1 MKPQLLIGALHS
13 GSGKTTFTMGILR
26 ALQRQGLR
34 VQPFKCGPDYIDTR
48 FHALA
53 AGRELVNLDTWLASE
68 RHVCD
73 LYARY
78 GADAEACVV
87 EGVMGLFDGY
97 DRMAGSSAAIA
108 RLIDIPVVLVVGARS
123 MAYTV
128 AAQLH
133 GMKTF
138 LPGLRLAG
146 VVFNQVSSENHFRY
160 LAQACEDAG
169 LRCFGAL
176 PKEPGLEIP
185 SRHLGLTLAAGQEME
200 RWIDR
205 AADLVTRNLDIPALL
220 DAVSTPSLE
229 VPAPTPAA
237 PGTLRI
243 AVARDAAFNFTYVEN
258 LARLAKLG
266 TVTYFSPLAGDPLP
280 EADLVYLPGGYPEL
294 FAAELSSRRDT
305 MQQLRDYAESGG
317 RVLAECGGMIYLSK
331 AIEGVE
337 PVAPGLSRN
346 PQDSAA
352 PSQSYPLCGVLP
364 FSATMAG
371 ARLHLGYRRI
381 VDASGREWRGHEF
394 HYSSVTEPDA
404 LPSVAKQFD
413 ARGGAVATPLY
424 RYKNVIAGYT
434 HLYWGE
440 ADLLNLWD

>member
-26 ALQRQGLR
+26 ALQRQGLQ

-53 AGRELVNLDTWLASE
+53 AGRESVNLDTWLASE
-68 RHVCD
+68 RHVRD

-78 GADAEACVV
+78 GADAQVCVV

-108 RLIDIPVVLVVGARS
+108 RLLDIPVVLVVGARS

-146 VVFNQVSSENHFRY
+146 VVFNQVSSENHFRF

-169 LRCFGAL
+169 LRCFGWL
-176 PKEPGLEIP
+176 PKVPDLEIP
-185 SRHLGLTLAAGQEME
+185 SRHLGLTLAAGEEME

-205 AADLVTRNLDIPALL
+205 AADLVTRCLDLPALL
-220 DAVSTPSLE
+220 EAVCVAAAE
-229 VPAPTPAA
+229 APAEASAA

-243 AVARDAAFNFTYVEN
+243 AVARDAAFNFTYREN
-258 LARLAKLG
+258 LSRLSQLG
-266 TVTYFSPLAGDPLP
+266 QVRYFSPLAGDPLP

-294 FAAELSSRRDT
+294 FAAELSSRRET

-317 RVLAECGGMIYLSK
+317 RILAECGGMIYLSK

-337 PVAPGLSRN
+337 GGP
-346 PQDSAA
+346 
-352 PSQSYPLCGVLP
+352 YPLCGVLP
-364 FSATMAG
+364 FSATMDG
-371 ARLHLGYRRI
+371 ARLHLGYRRL
-381 VDASGREWRGHEF
+381 VDAAGREWRGHEF
-394 HYSSVTEPDA
+394 HYSAVTAPDA
-404 LPSVAKQFD
+404 LPSVAQQYD

-440 ADLLNLWD
+440 TGILNLWD

>member
-26 ALQRQGLR
+26 ALQRQGLQ

-53 AGRELVNLDTWLASE
+53 AGRESVNLDTWLASE
-68 RHVCD
+68 RHVRD

-78 GADAEACVV
+78 GADADVCVV

-108 RLIDIPVVLVVGARS
+108 RLLDIPVVLVVGARS

-146 VVFNQVSSENHFRY
+146 VVFNQVSSENHFRF

-169 LRCFGAL
+169 LRCFGWL
-176 PKEPGLEIP
+176 PKVPDLEIP

-205 AADLVTRNLDIPALL
+205 AADLVTRCLDLPALL
-220 DAVSTPSLE
+220 DAVCVAAAE
-229 VPAPTPAA
+229 APAEASAA

-243 AVARDAAFNFTYVEN
+243 AVARDAAFNFTYREN
-258 LARLAKLG
+258 LSRLSQLG
-266 TVTYFSPLAGDPLP
+266 QVRFFSPLAGDALP

-294 FAAELSSRRDT
+294 FAAELSSRRET

-317 RVLAECGGMIYLSK
+317 RILAECGGMIYLSR

-337 PVAPGLSRN
+337 GGP
-346 PQDSAA
+346 
-352 PSQSYPLCGVLP
+352 YPLCGVLP
-364 FSATMAG
+364 FSATMDG
-371 ARLHLGYRRI
+371 ARLHLGYRRL
-381 VDASGREWRGHEF
+381 VDAAGREWRGHEF
-394 HYSSVTEPDA
+394 HYSAVTAPDA
-404 LPSVAKQFD
+404 LPSVAQQYD

-440 ADLLNLWD
+440 TGILNLWD

>member
-26 ALQRQGLR
+26 ALQRQGLQ

-53 AGRELVNLDTWLASE
+53 AGRESVNLDTWLASE
-68 RHVCD
+68 RHVRD

-78 GADAEACVV
+78 GADADVCVV

-108 RLIDIPVVLVVGARS
+108 RLLDIPVVLVVGARS

-146 VVFNQVSSENHFRY
+146 VVFNQVSSENHFRF

-169 LRCFGAL
+169 LRCFGWL
-176 PKEPGLEIP
+176 PKVPDLEIP

-205 AADLVTRNLDIPALL
+205 AADLVTRCLDLPALL
-220 DAVSTPSLE
+220 EAVSVAAAE
-229 VPAPTPAA
+229 APAVASAA

-243 AVARDAAFNFTYVEN
+243 AVARDAAFNFTYREN
-258 LARLAKLG
+258 LSRLSQLG
-266 TVTYFSPLAGDPLP
+266 QVRFFSPLAGDPLP

-294 FAAELSSRRDT
+294 FAAELSSRRE
-305 MQQLRDYAESGG
+305 MMRQLRDYAESGG
-317 RVLAECGGMIYLSK
+317 RILAECGGMIYLSK

-337 PVAPGLSRN
+337 GGP
-346 PQDSAA
+346 
-352 PSQSYPLCGVLP
+352 YPLCGVLP
-364 FSATMAG
+364 FSATMDG
-371 ARLHLGYRRI
+371 ARLHLGYRRL
-381 VDASGREWRGHEF
+381 VDAAGREWRGHEF
-394 HYSSVTEPDA
+394 HYSAVTAPDA
-404 LPSVAKQFD
+404 LPSVAQQYD

-440 ADLLNLWD
+440 TGVLNLWD

>member
-26 ALQRQGLR
+26 ALQRQGLQ

-53 AGRELVNLDTWLASE
+53 AGRESVNLDTWLASE
-68 RHVCD
+68 RHVRD

-78 GADAEACVV
+78 GADAQVCVV

-108 RLIDIPVVLVVGARS
+108 RLLDIPVVLVVGARS

-146 VVFNQVSSENHFRY
+146 VVFNQVSSENHFRF

-169 LRCFGAL
+169 LRCFGWL
-176 PKEPGLEIP
+176 PKVPDLEIP

-205 AADLVTRNLDIPALL
+205 AADLVTRCLDLPALL
-220 DAVSTPSLE
+220 EAVCVAAAE
-229 VPAPTPAA
+229 APAEASAA

-243 AVARDAAFNFTYVEN
+243 AVARDAAFNFTYREN
-258 LARLAKLG
+258 LSRLSQLG
-266 TVTYFSPLAGDPLP
+266 QVRYFSPLAGDPLP

-294 FAAELSSRRDT
+294 FAAELSSRRET

-317 RVLAECGGMIYLSK
+317 RILAECGGMIYLSK

-337 PVAPGLSRN
+337 GGP
-346 PQDSAA
+346 
-352 PSQSYPLCGVLP
+352 YPLCGILP
-364 FSATMAG
+364 FSATMDG
-371 ARLHLGYRRI
+371 ARLHLGYRRF
-381 VDASGREWRGHEF
+381 VDAAGREWRGHEF
-394 HYSSVTEPDA
+394 HYSAVTAPDA
-404 LPSVAKQFD
+404 LPSVAQQYD

-440 ADLLNLWD
+440 TGILNLWD

>member
-26 ALQRQGLR
+26 ALQRQGLQ

-53 AGRELVNLDTWLASE
+53 ACRESVNLDTWLASE
-68 RHVCD
+68 RHVRD

-78 GADAEACVV
+78 GADADVCVV

-108 RLIDIPVVLVVGARS
+108 RLLDIPVVLVVGARS

-146 VVFNQVSSENHFRY
+146 VVFNQVSSENHFRF

-169 LRCFGAL
+169 MRCFGWL
-176 PKEPGLEIP
+176 PKVPDLEIP

-205 AADLVTRNLDIPALL
+205 AADLVTRCLDLPALL
-220 DAVSTPSLE
+220 EAVRVAAAE
-229 VPAPTPAA
+229 APAVTSAA

-243 AVARDAAFNFTYVEN
+243 AVARDAAFNFTYREN
-258 LARLAKLG
+258 LSRLSQLG
-266 TVTYFSPLAGDPLP
+266 QVRFFSPLAGDPLP

-294 FAAELSSRRDT
+294 FAAELSSRRET

-317 RVLAECGGMIYLSK
+317 RILAECGGMIYLSR

-337 PVAPGLSRN
+337 GGP
-346 PQDSAA
+346 
-352 PSQSYPLCGVLP
+352 YPLCGVLP
-364 FSATMAG
+364 FSATMDG
-371 ARLHLGYRRI
+371 ARLHLGYRRL
-381 VDASGREWRGHEF
+381 VDAAGREWRGHEF
-394 HYSSVTEPDA
+394 HYSAVTAPDA
-404 LPSVAKQFD
+404 LPSVAQQYD

-440 ADLLNLWD
+440 TGVLNLWD

>member
-26 ALQRQGLR
+26 ALQRQGLQ

-53 AGRELVNLDTWLASE
+53 AGRESVNLDTWLASE
-68 RHVCD
+68 RHVRD

-78 GADAEACVV
+78 GADADVCVV

-108 RLIDIPVVLVVGARS
+108 RLLDIPVVLVVGARS

-146 VVFNQVSSENHFRY
+146 VVFNQVSSENHFRF

-169 LRCFGAL
+169 LRCFGWL
-176 PKEPGLEIP
+176 PKVPDLEIP

-205 AADLVTRNLDIPALL
+205 AADLVTRCLDLPALL
-220 DAVSTPSLE
+220 EAVSVAAAE
-229 VPAPTPAA
+229 APAVASAA

-243 AVARDAAFNFTYVEN
+243 AVARDAAFNFTYREN
-258 LARLAKLG
+258 LSRLSQLG
-266 TVTYFSPLAGDPLP
+266 QVCFFSPLAGDPLP
-280 EADLVYLPGGYPEL
+280 EADMVYLPGGYPEL
-294 FAAELSSRRDT
+294 FAAELSSRRE
-305 MQQLRDYAESGG
+305 MMRQLRDYAESGG
-317 RVLAECGGMIYLSK
+317 RILAECGGMIYLSR

-337 PVAPGLSRN
+337 GGP
-346 PQDSAA
+346 
-352 PSQSYPLCGVLP
+352 YPLCGVLP
-364 FSATMAG
+364 FSATMDG
-371 ARLHLGYRRI
+371 ARLHLGYRRL
-381 VDASGREWRGHEF
+381 VDAAGREWRGHEF
-394 HYSSVTEPDA
+394 HYSAVTAPDA
-404 LPSVAKQFD
+404 LPSVAQQYD

-440 ADLLNLWD
+440 TGILNLWD

>member
-26 ALQRQGLR
+26 ALQRQGLQ

-53 AGRELVNLDTWLASE
+53 AGRESVNLDTWLASE

-78 GADAEACVV
+78 GADAQVCVV

-108 RLIDIPVVLVVGARS
+108 RLLDIPVVLVVGARS

-146 VVFNQVSSENHFRY
+146 VVFNQVSSENHFRF

-169 LRCFGAL
+169 LRCFGWL
-176 PKEPGLEIP
+176 PKIPDLEIP

-205 AADLVTRNLDIPALL
+205 AADLVTRCLDLPALL
-220 DAVSTPSLE
+220 EAVSVAAAE
-229 VPAPTPAA
+229 APAEASAA

-243 AVARDAAFNFTYVEN
+243 AVARDAAFNFTYREN
-258 LARLAKLG
+258 LSRLSQLG
-266 TVTYFSPLAGDPLP
+266 QVRYFSPLAGDPLP

-294 FAAELSSRRDT
+294 FAAELSSRRET

-317 RVLAECGGMIYLSK
+317 RILAECGGMIYLSK

-337 PVAPGLSRN
+337 GGP
-346 PQDSAA
+346 
-352 PSQSYPLCGVLP
+352 YPLCGILP
-364 FSATMAG
+364 FSATMDG
-371 ARLHLGYRRI
+371 ARLHLGYRRL
-381 VDASGREWRGHEF
+381 VDAAGREWRGHEF
-394 HYSSVTEPDA
+394 HYSAVTAPDA
-404 LPSVAKQFD
+404 LPSVAQQYD
-413 ARGGAVATPLY
+413 ARGGAVATSLY

-440 ADLLNLWD
+440 TGILNLWD

>member
-26 ALQRQGLR
+26 ALQRQGLQ

-53 AGRELVNLDTWLASE
+53 AGRESVNLDTWLASE
-68 RHVCD
+68 RHVRD

-78 GADAEACVV
+78 GADADACVV

-108 RLIDIPVVLVVGARS
+108 RLLDIPVVLVVGARS

-146 VVFNQVSSENHFRY
+146 VVFNQVSSENHFRF

-169 LRCFGAL
+169 LRCFGWL
-176 PKEPGLEIP
+176 PKVPDLEIP

-205 AADLVTRNLDIPALL
+205 AADLVTRCLDIPALL
-220 DAVSTPSLE
+220 EAVCVAAAE
-229 VPAPTPAA
+229 APAEASAA

-243 AVARDAAFNFTYVEN
+243 AVARDAAFNFTYREN
-258 LARLAKLG
+258 LSRLSQLG
-266 TVTYFSPLAGDPLP
+266 QVRYFSPLAGDPLP

-294 FAAELSSRRDT
+294 FAAELSSRRET

-317 RVLAECGGMIYLSK
+317 RILAECGGMIYLSK

-337 PVAPGLSRN
+337 GGP
-346 PQDSAA
+346 
-352 PSQSYPLCGVLP
+352 YPLCGVLP
-364 FSATMAG
+364 FSATMDG
-371 ARLHLGYRRI
+371 ARLHLGYRRL
-381 VDASGREWRGHEF
+381 VDAAGRDWRGHEF
-394 HYSSVTEPDA
+394 HYSAVTAPDA
-404 LPSVAKQFD
+404 LPSVAQQYD

-440 ADLLNLWD
+440 TGILNLWD

>member
-26 ALQRQGLR
+26 ALQRQGLQ

-53 AGRELVNLDTWLASE
+53 AGRESVNLDTWLASE
-68 RHVCD
+68 RHVRD

-78 GADAEACVV
+78 GADADVCVV

-108 RLIDIPVVLVVGARS
+108 RLLDIPVVLVVGARS

-146 VVFNQVSSENHFRY
+146 VVFNQVSSENHFRF

-169 LRCFGAL
+169 LRCFGWL
-176 PKEPGLEIP
+176 PKVPDLEIP

-205 AADLVTRNLDIPALL
+205 AADLVTRCLDLPALL
-220 DAVSTPSLE
+220 EAVCVAAAE
-229 VPAPTPAA
+229 APAEASAA

-243 AVARDAAFNFTYVEN
+243 AVARDAAFNFTYREN
-258 LARLAKLG
+258 LSRLSQLG
-266 TVTYFSPLAGDPLP
+266 QVRYFSPLAGDPLP
-280 EADLVYLPGGYPEL
+280 EAELVYLPGGYPEL
-294 FAAELSSRRDT
+294 FAAELSSRRET

-317 RVLAECGGMIYLSK
+317 RILAECGGMIYLSK

-337 PVAPGLSRN
+337 GGP
-346 PQDSAA
+346 
-352 PSQSYPLCGVLP
+352 YPLCGVLP
-364 FSATMAG
+364 FSATMDG
-371 ARLHLGYRRI
+371 ARLHLGYRRL
-381 VDASGREWRGHEF
+381 VDAAGREWRGHEF
-394 HYSSVTEPDA
+394 HYSAVTAPDA
-404 LPSVAKQFD
+404 LPSVAQQYD

-440 ADLLNLWD
+440 TGILNLWD

>member
-26 ALQRQGLR
+26 ALQRQGLQ

-53 AGRELVNLDTWLASE
+53 AGRESVNLDTWLASE
-68 RHVCD
+68 RHVSD

-78 GADAEACVV
+78 GADADVCVV

-108 RLIDIPVVLVVGARS
+108 RLLDIPVVLVVGARS

-146 VVFNQVSSENHFRY
+146 VVFNQVSSENHFRF

-169 LRCFGAL
+169 LRCFGWL
-176 PKEPGLEIP
+176 PKVPDLEIP

-205 AADLVTRNLDIPALL
+205 AADLVTRCLDLPALL
-220 DAVSTPSLE
+220 EAVSVAAAE
-229 VPAPTPAA
+229 APAVASAA

-243 AVARDAAFNFTYVEN
+243 AVARDAAFNFTYREN
-258 LARLAKLG
+258 LSRLSQLG
-266 TVTYFSPLAGDPLP
+266 QVCFFSPLAGDPLP
-280 EADLVYLPGGYPEL
+280 EADMVYLPGGYPEL
-294 FAAELSSRRDT
+294 FAAELSSRRE
-305 MQQLRDYAESGG
+305 MMRQLRDYAESGG
-317 RVLAECGGMIYLSK
+317 RILAECGGMIYLSR

-337 PVAPGLSRN
+337 GGP
-346 PQDSAA
+346 
-352 PSQSYPLCGVLP
+352 YPLCGVLP
-364 FSATMAG
+364 FSATMDG
-371 ARLHLGYRRI
+371 ARLHLGYRRL
-381 VDASGREWRGHEF
+381 VDAAGREWRGHEF
-394 HYSSVTEPDA
+394 HYSAVTAPDA
-404 LPSVAKQFD
+404 LPSVAQQYD

-440 ADLLNLWD
+440 TGILNLWD

>member
-26 ALQRQGLR
+26 ALQRQGLQ

-53 AGRELVNLDTWLASE
+53 AGRESVNLDTWLASE
-68 RHVCD
+68 RHVRD

-78 GADAEACVV
+78 GADADVCVV

-108 RLIDIPVVLVVGARS
+108 RLLDIPVVLVVGARS

-146 VVFNQVSSENHFRY
+146 VVFNQVFSENHFRF

-169 LRCFGAL
+169 LRCFGWL
-176 PKEPGLEIP
+176 PKVPDLEIP

-205 AADLVTRNLDIPALL
+205 AADLVTRCLDLPALL
-220 DAVSTPSLE
+220 EAVCVAAAE
-229 VPAPTPAA
+229 APAVATAA

-243 AVARDAAFNFTYVEN
+243 AVARDAAFNFTYREN
-258 LARLAKLG
+258 LSRLSQLG
-266 TVTYFSPLAGDPLP
+266 QVRFFSPLAGDPLP

-294 FAAELSSRRDT
+294 FAAELSSRRET

-317 RVLAECGGMIYLSK
+317 RILAECGGMIYLSR

-337 PVAPGLSRN
+337 GGP
-346 PQDSAA
+346 
-352 PSQSYPLCGVLP
+352 YPLCGVLP
-364 FSATMAG
+364 FSATMDG
-371 ARLHLGYRRI
+371 ARLHLGYRRL
-381 VDASGREWRGHEF
+381 VDAAGREWRGHEF
-394 HYSSVTEPDA
+394 HYSAVTAPDA
-404 LPSVAKQFD
+404 LPSVAQQYD

-440 ADLLNLWD
+440 TGVLNLWD

>member
-26 ALQRQGLR
+26 ALQRQGLQ

-53 AGRELVNLDTWLASE
+53 AGRESVNLDTWLASE
-68 RHVCD
+68 RHVRD

-78 GADAEACVV
+78 GADADACVA

-108 RLIDIPVVLVVGARS
+108 RLLDIPVVLVVGARS

-146 VVFNQVSSENHFRY
+146 VVFNQVSSENHFRF

-169 LRCFGAL
+169 LRCFGWL
-176 PKEPGLEIP
+176 PKVPDLEIP

-205 AADLVTRNLDIPALL
+205 AADLVTRCLDIPALL
-220 DAVSTPSLE
+220 EAVCVAAAE
-229 VPAPTPAA
+229 APAEASAA

-243 AVARDAAFNFTYVEN
+243 AVARDAAFNFTYREN
-258 LARLAKLG
+258 LSRLSQLG
-266 TVTYFSPLAGDPLP
+266 QVRYFSPLAGDLLP

-294 FAAELSSRRDT
+294 FAAELSSRRET

-317 RVLAECGGMIYLSK
+317 RILAECGGMIYLSK

-337 PVAPGLSRN
+337 GGP
-346 PQDSAA
+346 
-352 PSQSYPLCGVLP
+352 YPLCGVLP
-364 FSATMAG
+364 FSATMDG
-371 ARLHLGYRRI
+371 ARLHLGYRRL
-381 VDASGREWRGHEF
+381 VDAAGRDWRGHEF
-394 HYSSVTEPDA
+394 HYSAVTAPDA
-404 LPSVAKQFD
+404 LPSVVQQYD
-413 ARGGAVATPLY
+413 ARGGAVPTPLY

-440 ADLLNLWD
+440 TGILNLWD

>member
-26 ALQRQGLR
+26 ALQRQGLQ

-53 AGRELVNLDTWLASE
+53 AGRESVNLDTWLASE
-68 RHVCD
+68 RHVRD

-78 GADAEACVV
+78 GADADACVV

-108 RLIDIPVVLVVGARS
+108 RLLDIPVVLVVGARS

-146 VVFNQVSSENHFRY
+146 VVFNQVSSENHFRF

-169 LRCFGAL
+169 LRCFGWL
-176 PKEPGLEIP
+176 PKVPDLEIP

-205 AADLVTRNLDIPALL
+205 AADLVTRCLDLPALL
-220 DAVSTPSLE
+220 EAVCVAAAE
-229 VPAPTPAA
+229 APAEASAA

-243 AVARDAAFNFTYVEN
+243 AVARDAAFNFTYREN
-258 LARLAKLG
+258 LSRLSQLG
-266 TVTYFSPLAGDPLP
+266 QVRYFSPLAGDPLP

-294 FAAELSSRRDT
+294 FAAELSSRRET

-317 RVLAECGGMIYLSK
+317 RILAECGGMIYLSK

-337 PVAPGLSRN
+337 GGP
-346 PQDSAA
+346 
-352 PSQSYPLCGVLP
+352 YPLCGILP
-364 FSATMAG
+364 FSATMDG
-371 ARLHLGYRRI
+371 ARLHLGYRRL
-381 VDASGREWRGHEF
+381 VDAAGREWRGHEF
-394 HYSSVTEPDA
+394 HYSAVTAPDA
-404 LPSVAKQFD
+404 LPSVAQQYD

-440 ADLLNLWD
+440 TGILNLWD

>member
-26 ALQRQGLR
+26 ALQRQGLQ

-53 AGRELVNLDTWLASE
+53 AGRESVNLDTWLASE
-68 RHVCD
+68 RHVRD

-78 GADAEACVV
+78 GADADACVV

-108 RLIDIPVVLVVGARS
+108 RLLDIPVVLVVGARS

-146 VVFNQVSSENHFRY
+146 VVFNQVSSENHFRF

-169 LRCFGAL
+169 LRCFGWL
-176 PKEPGLEIP
+176 PKVPDLEIP

-205 AADLVTRNLDIPALL
+205 AADLVTRCLDIPALL
-220 DAVSTPSLE
+220 EAVSVAAAE
-229 VPAPTPAA
+229 APVEASAA

-243 AVARDAAFNFTYVEN
+243 AVARDAAFNFTYREN
-258 LARLAKLG
+258 LSRLSQLG
-266 TVTYFSPLAGDPLP
+266 QVSYFSPLAGDPLP

-294 FAAELSSRRDT
+294 FAAELSSRRET
-305 MQQLRDYAESGG
+305 MEQLRDYAESGG
-317 RVLAECGGMIYLSK
+317 RILAECGGMIYLSK

-337 PVAPGLSRN
+337 GGP
-346 PQDSAA
+346 
-352 PSQSYPLCGVLP
+352 YPLCGVLP
-364 FSATMAG
+364 FSATMDG
-371 ARLHLGYRRI
+371 ARLHLGYRRL
-381 VDASGREWRGHEF
+381 VDAAGREWRGHEF
-394 HYSSVTEPDA
+394 HYSAVTAPDA
-404 LPSVAKQFD
+404 LPSVAQQYD
-413 ARGGAVATPLY
+413 ARGAAVATPLY

-440 ADLLNLWD
+440 TGILNLWD